1 MERSEIASKLRQ
13 ILFNALE
20 EEVEVNESTN
30 LITDLALNS
39 IALLYIAL
47 DIESEF
53 KIEIRNAEIAEISTL
68 GQWVD
73 YVDKRVN
80 V

>member
-1 MERSEIASKLRQ
+1 MQRSEIVLKLKE

-20 EEVEVNESTN
+20 EEVEISESTN
-30 LITDLALNS
+30 LVSDLSLNS

-53 KIEIRNAEIAEISTL
+53 KIEMKNEEIAGISTL
-68 GQWVD
+68 GEWVD
-73 YVDKRVN
+73 YVEKRVAG
-80 V
+80 